1 MNPPQRPPN
10 QGTPG
15 QQPGHPGQG
24 PRPQIGQQAGQP
36 PMNGMPP
43 MISYSVRGQSGFQGG
58 MSPHMNPP
66 TSIQGGNFPP
76 NQMGHHGNYPRPQM
90 AYQQIRPPIFQ
101 TTATTGIPTQQRFIT
116 SQQSLRPPHFQSVSV
131 RYPAPPDLSLDPEYN
146 SKIIRLIFGIPSYR
160 D

>member
-90 AYQQIRPPIFQ
+90 AYQQGNQPQIR
-101 TTATTGIPTQQRFIT
+101 
-116 SQQSLRPPHFQSVSV
+116 QQSPYGQGGFPASGGQQFHPYNPRMPYNNRFPAQV
-131 RYPAPPDLSLDPEYN
+131 RRTPLYENIS
-146 SKIIRLIFGIPSYR
+146 I
-160 D
+160 